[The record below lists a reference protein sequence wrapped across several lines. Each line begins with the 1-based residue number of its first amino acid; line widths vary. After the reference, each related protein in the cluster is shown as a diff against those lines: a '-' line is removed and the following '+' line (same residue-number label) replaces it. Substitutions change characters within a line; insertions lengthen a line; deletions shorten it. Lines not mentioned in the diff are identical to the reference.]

1 VTKIVFRNFDQNY
14 WQLICGTAIT
24 YSWSSTTAQT
34 NWPTRL
40 ANCAAKKSCMRSN
53 VRAPVSNRYF
63 QFAPNTTR
71 RLSPG
76 LRSFTEAKEQSRS
89 WWRAKAPSSIGPSGG
104 WRARAKLN
112 QKWSLTPVLSAP
124 SVVMSH
130 WPQPKLSRTSP
141 TQRPSSGPDP
151 RENSGV
157 EIPSHLTVVSDDSSG
172 PNTYGGQA
180 AGRKTDSA
188 QVTHHRSRSASTGSS
203 SAACSEQAQKEY
215 FYVHPN
221 RRTNHQARQK

>member
-1 VTKIVFRNFDQNY
+1 VPALRQQERRAALVGVFRHYLEEERLRTGFE
-14 WQLICGTAIT
+14 QLH
-24 YSWSSTTAQT
+24 
-34 NWPTRL
+34 
-40 ANCAAKKSCMRSN
+40 
-53 VRAPVSNRYF
+53 
-63 QFAPNTTR
+63 
-71 RLSPG
+71 
-76 LRSFTEAKEQSRS
+76 
-89 WWRAKAPSSIGPSGG
+89 
-104 WRARAKLN
+104 

-124 SVVMSH
+124 NVVMSH

-203 SAACSEQAQKEY
+203 SVACSEQAQKEY